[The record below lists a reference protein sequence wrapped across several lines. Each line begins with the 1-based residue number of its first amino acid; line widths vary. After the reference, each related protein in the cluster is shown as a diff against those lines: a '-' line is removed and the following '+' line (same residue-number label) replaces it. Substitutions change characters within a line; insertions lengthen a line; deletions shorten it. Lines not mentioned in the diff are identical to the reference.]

1 MVKRTHSD
9 GHLAFGKRC
18 VRSQFARAV
27 STYDRAAV
35 LQRTVADRLIERL
48 DAVRLRPTRILDAG
62 CGTGYCTRALARRF
76 RGAGVVGIDLTWEMT
91 ARSRR
96 RAGWFARSRF
106 VNGDA
111 EQLPFANASF
121 DMVLSNLM
129 LHWCDPVRVFA
140 ECLRVLRPGGLFV
153 FTTFGPDT
161 LRELREAWSRADQA
175 PHVHTFLDM
184 HDLGDILIRAGFA
197 DPVLDVERY
206 TLTYRDVRQLM
217 GDLKAL
223 GEQNAH
229 ALRPRGLTGR
239 ARFGRFQSAY
249 AEMAKDGRVPATYE
263 VVYGHAWIAEP
274 TAGVRRARDDTTVR
288 IPIDKIGLPR

>member
-1 MVKRTHSD
+1 MVKRNHAAERVALD
-9 GHLAFGKRC
+9 KRRVRARFG
-18 VRSQFARAV
+18 RAV
-27 STYDRAAV
+27 STYDRVAV

-48 DAVRLRPTRILDAG
+48 DVVRLKPTRVLDAG

-76 RGAGVVGIDLTWEMT
+76 RGAGVVGIDLAWEMA

-96 RAGWFARSRF
+96 RAGWFARARF
-106 VNGDA
+106 VTGDA
-111 EQLPFANASF
+111 EQLPFAGASF

-129 LHWCDPVRVFA
+129 LYWCDPATVFA

-161 LRELREAWSRADQA
+161 LRELRDAWSRADQD

-184 HDLGDILIRAGFA
+184 HDLGDILLQTGFA
-197 DPVLDVERY
+197 DPVMDVERY
-206 TLTYRDVRQLM
+206 TLTYDDVHQVM

-229 ALRPRGLTGR
+229 AMRSRGLTGR
-239 ARFGRFQSAY
+239 GRFGRFQSAY
-249 AEMAKDGRVPATYE
+249 AAMAKDGRVPATYE
-263 VVYGHAWIAEP
+263 VVYGHAWVPEL
-274 TAGVRRARDDTTVR
+274 TAGVRRARGDTTVR
-288 IPIDKIGLPR
+288 IPIEKIGRPR